1 LSAGSAG
8 AFGPWTETVEAL
20 AAELGATAAA
30 RDAAGG
36 SAQAERELIRQSGL
50 LALAVPVEWGGPGA
64 SWELVLRTV
73 RRLAQADS
81 SLAHLFGFQHLQ
93 VATVRLFGTAEQQA
107 RYLGATVRDRWF
119 WGNAVNSRDTRLTAT
134 RIDGGWRLDGVKGFC
149 SGALGSDVLNVSI
162 STGPE
167 PTDRTFFVLPSDRTG
182 LEIRDDW
189 NSFGQRQTDSGTVK
203 FDGVVVTDAERL
215 GPAPA
220 ADTPWPS
227 LRSLLSQSI
236 LTEIY
241 LGNAIAALEQA
252 GHYVRAEARP
262 WAASNVDTAGDDPTL
277 QLRAGESW
285 ASLQAA
291 IALADS
297 GAARLSNA
305 YAGGPALTEAAR
317 AETAVAVASAR
328 WMAGGTALAVT
339 QRVFEL
345 MGARSTAGGLRLD
358 RYWRNVRVHTLHDPL
373 DLRARELGRW
383 ALTGAPPVASA
394 YS

>member
-1 LSAGSAG
+1 MSAGSSG

-50 LALAVPVEWGGPGA
+50 LALDVPTEWGGPGA
-64 SWELVLRTV
+64 SWELILRMV

-93 VATVRLFGTAEQQA
+93 VATVRLFGTPEQQTQ
-107 RYLGATVRDRWF
+107 YLGATVRERWF
-119 WGNAVNSRDTRLTAT
+119 WGNAVNSRDTRLEAT
-134 RIDGGWRLDGVKGFC
+134 RIDGGWRLDGVKAFC

-162 STGPE
+162 ATGPE
-167 PTDRTFFVLPSDRTG
+167 PTDRTFFVVPSNRTG
-182 LEIRDDW
+182 LDIRDDW

-203 FDGVVVTDAERL
+203 FDGVVVSDAERL

-241 LGNAIAALEQA
+241 LGNAIAALDQA
-252 GHYVRAEARP
+252 AHYVRAEARP
-262 WAASNVDTAGDDPTL
+262 WAAAAVATAGDDPTV
-277 QLRAGESW
+277 QLRAGESS

-297 GAARLSNA
+297 AAAKLGAA
-305 YAGGPALTEAAR
+305 YATGAALTDATR
-317 AETAVAVASAR
+317 AEAAVAVASAR
-328 WMAGGTALAVT
+328 WVAGNTALAVT

-383 ALTGAPPVASA
+383 ALGGAPPVASA